1 MAQHSTIVGGS
12 TAKRVINCPGSVAL
26 VQQVPPKPSS
36 SYADE
41 GTLLHNVIATI
52 LETQKDPRDFLG
64 TMHNGIELTEDRLE
78 RKLLPAL
85 AVLDE
90 IDPDGQLEYAV
101 EQVVG
106 FGDALPGVFGS
117 ADLVGRIGNR
127 GILLDWKFGD
137 GVPVEAEENPQAL
150 FYTAAALR
158 TEATRWAFEGVETV
172 EVIIVQ
178 PPHVRRW
185 VTDLDRV
192 RRFEAELIMA
202 VRTAQQP
209 DAPLASGDHCRW
221 CAAKS
226 ICPLVNGA
234 VERAKRE
241 NIKGVNIFRL
251 SEALAS
257 IDLLEGWIRDA
268 REMAVE
274 LLEAGV
280 EVPGWKLVPKRATR
294 QWVDEYAALGAL
306 LNTGAFASHE
316 LTELKSP
323 AQVEKVLKKHK
334 IAMPENLITA
344 VSSGDTLATAD
355 DPRPASLVNSGK
367 ALERPPAPTFMRAT
381 DRPKPAR
388 S

>member
-12 TAKRVINCPGSVAL
+12 TAKRVIACPGSVAL

-41 GTLLHNVIATI
+41 GTLLHNVIATM
-52 LETQKDPRDFLG
+52 LDKSADLAPEDFLG
-64 TMHNGIELTEDRLE
+64 VMHNGVELTPDRLE
-78 RKLLPAL
+78 NKLRPAL
-85 AVLDE
+85 AALEE
-90 IDPDGQLEYAV
+90 IDPDGQMEYAV

-158 TEATRWAFEGVETV
+158 TEATRWAFEGVESV

-202 VRTAQQP
+202 VRQAQQP

-234 VERAKRE
+234 VERARRE
-241 NIKGVNIFRL
+241 NIKAVNVDRL
-251 SEALAS
+251 VEALGQ
-257 IDLLEGWIRDA
+257 IELLEGWIKDA
-268 REMAVE
+268 REMAVT

-294 QWVDEYAALGAL
+294 QWVNEGAALTAL
-306 LNTGAFASHE
+306 TEAGCSATE

-344 VSSGDTLATAD
+344 VSSGDTLAPAD
-355 DPRPASLVNSGK
+355 DPRPASLQVGK
-367 ALERPPAPTFMRAT
+367 HLASALG
-381 DRPKPAR
+381 KLV
-388 S
+388 

>member
-52 LETQKDPRDFLG
+52 LDKNAAVMPKDFLG
-64 TMHNGIELTEDRLE
+64 TMYNGIELTQDRLE
-78 RKLLPAL
+78 SKLLPAL

-90 IDPDGQLEYAV
+90 IDPDGELEYAV

-106 FGDALPGVFGS
+106 FGDTLPGVFGS

-268 REMAVE
+268 KEMAVE

-323 AQVEKVLKKHK
+323 AQIEKMLKKHK

-355 DPRPASLVNSGK
+355 DPRPASLQVGK
-367 ALERPPAPTFMRAT
+367 HLASALG
-381 DRPKPAR
+381 KLV
-388 S
+388 

>member
-1 MAQHSTIVGGS
+1 MAQHSNIVGGS

-41 GTLLHNVIATI
+41 GTLLHNTIAAI
-52 LETQKDPRDFLG
+52 LETGKKPEDFLG
-64 TMHNGIELTEDRLE
+64 TMYNGVELTEDRLE

-85 AVLDE
+85 AALDE
-90 IDPDGQLEYAV
+90 IDPDGLMEYAV

-137 GVPVEAEENPQAL
+137 GVAVEAEENPQAL

-158 TEATRWAFEGVETV
+158 TEATRWAFEGVDEI

-178 PPHVRRW
+178 PPQVKRW
-185 VTDLDRV
+185 TTTLERV
-192 RRFEAELIMA
+192 RRFEAELILA
-202 VRTAQQP
+202 VRAAQQP
-209 DAPLASGDHCRW
+209 DAPLSAGDHCRW

-226 ICPLVNGA
+226 ICPLINGVVA
-234 VERAKRE
+234 RARRE
-241 NIKGVNIFRL
+241 NIKAVNIDRL
-251 SEALAS
+251 TEALAS
-257 IDLLEGWIRDA
+257 IELLEGWIKDA
-268 REMAVE
+268 REMAKE

-280 EVPGWKLVPKRATR
+280 DVPGWKLVPKRATR
-294 QWVDEYAALGAL
+294 QWANEQTALTAL
-306 LNTGAFASHE
+306 TEAGCSAEE

-323 AQVEKVLKKHK
+323 AQIEKVLKKHK
-334 IAMPENLITA
+334 LAMPEGLITA
-344 VSSGDTLATAD
+344 VSSGDTLAPAD
-355 DPRPASLVNSGK
+355 DPRPASLQVGK
-367 ALERPPAPTFMRAT
+367 HLAAALG
-381 DRPKPAR
+381 KLV
-388 S
+388 

>member
-12 TAKRVINCPGSVAL
+12 TAKRVIACPGSVAL

-52 LETQKDPRDFLG
+52 LETQKDPREFLG

-90 IDPDGQLEYAV
+90 IDPDGQMEYAV

-106 FGDALPGVFGS
+106 FGDTLPGVFGS

-257 IDLLEGWIRDA
+257 IELLEGWIRDA

-294 QWVDEYAALGAL
+294 QWVNEQSALTAL
-306 LNTGAFASHE
+306 TEAGCSATE

-334 IAMPENLITA
+334 ITMPENLVTA

-355 DPRPASLVNSGK
+355 DPRPASLQVGRHLTAALGK
-367 ALERPPAPTFMRAT
+367 LV
-381 DRPKPAR
+381 
-388 S
+388 

>member
-1 MAQHSTIVGGS
+1 MAQHSNIVGGS
-12 TAKRVINCPGSVAL
+12 TAKRVIACPGSVAL

-41 GTLLHNVIATI
+41 GTLLHTVISTI
-52 LETQKDPRDFLG
+52 LETNRRPETFIGL
-64 TMHNGIELTEDRLE
+64 MYNGIELTEDRLK

-85 AVLDE
+85 AALNE

-202 VRTAQQP
+202 VKTAQRP
-209 DAPLASGDHCRW
+209 DAPLATGDHCRW

-241 NIKGVNIFRL
+241 NIKAVNIFRL

-280 EVPGWKLVPKRATR
+280 ELPGWKLVPKRAMR
-294 QWVDEYAALGAL
+294 QWVNEQTALTAL
-306 LNTGAFASHE
+306 AEAGCSAEE

-334 IAMPENLITA
+334 LAMPEGLITA
-344 VSSGDTLATAD
+344 VSSGDTLAPAD
-355 DPRPASLVNSGK
+355 DPRPASLQVGK
-367 ALERPPAPTFMRAT
+367 HLAAALG
-381 DRPKPAR
+381 KLV
-388 S
+388 

>member
-1 MAQHSTIVGGS
+1 LAQHSTIVGGS

-41 GTLLHNVIATI
+41 GTLLHNIIATI
-52 LETQKDPRDFLG
+52 LETDKRPEDFLG

-85 AVLDE
+85 AVLE
-90 IDPDGQLEYAV
+90 ELDPDGQMEYAV

-185 VTDLDRV
+185 VTNLDRV

-202 VRTAQQP
+202 VRRP
-209 DAPLASGDHCRW
+209 SSPPPRWPLATTAAGAPPSRSARW
-221 CAAKS
+221 S
-226 ICPLVNGA
+226 TVPLSA
-234 VERAKRE
+234 P
-241 NIKGVNIFRL
+241 
-251 SEALAS
+251 S
-257 IDLLEGWIRDA
+257 A
-268 REMAVE
+268 RTS
-274 LLEAGV
+274 
-280 EVPGWKLVPKRATR
+280 RR
-294 QWVDEYAALGAL
+294 
-306 LNTGAFASHE
+306 S
-316 LTELKSP
+316 
-323 AQVEKVLKKHK
+323 
-334 IAMPENLITA
+334 
-344 VSSGDTLATAD
+344 TLAVWS
-355 DPRPASLVNSGK
+355 RPLARSNCW
-367 ALERPPAPTFMRAT
+367 RAGSRT
-381 DRPKPAR
+381 PAR
-388 S
+388 WR

>member
-1 MAQHSTIVGGS
+1 MAAHSNIVGGS

-41 GTLLHNVIATI
+41 GTLLHNTIAAI
-52 LETQKDPRDFLG
+52 LETNKEPKDFLN
-64 TMHNGIELTEDRLE
+64 TFYNGVELTEERLE

-85 AVLDE
+85 AALDE
-90 IDPDGQLEYAV
+90 IDPEGKLEYAV

-137 GVPVEAEENPQAL
+137 GVAVEAEENPQAL

-158 TEATRWAFEGVETV
+158 TEATRWAFEGVDEV

-178 PPHVRRW
+178 PPQVKRW
-185 VTDLDRV
+185 VTSLDRV
-192 RRFEAELIMA
+192 RRFEAELILA
-202 VRTAQQP
+202 VRAAQQP
-209 DAPLASGDHCRW
+209 DAPLSAGDHCRW

-241 NIKGVNIFRL
+241 NIKAVNIDRL
-251 SEALAS
+251 TEALAS
-257 IDLLEGWIRDA
+257 IDLLEGWIKDA
-268 REMAVE
+268 REMAKE

-280 EVPGWKLVPKRATR
+280 DVPGWKLVPKRATR
-294 QWVDEYAALGAL
+294 QWANEQTALTAL
-306 LNTGAFASHE
+306 TEAGCSAEE
-316 LTELKSP
+316 LTELRSP

-334 IAMPENLITA
+334 LAMPEGLIVA
-344 VSSGDTLATAD
+344 VSSGDTLAPAD
-355 DPRPASLVNSGK
+355 DPRPASLQVGK
-367 ALERPPAPTFMRAT
+367 HLASALG
-381 DRPKPAR
+381 KLV
-388 S
+388 

>member
-41 GTLLHNVIATI
+41 GTLLHNTIAAI
-52 LETQKDPRDFLG
+52 LETGKKPEDFLG
-64 TMHNGIELTEDRLE
+64 TFYNGVELTEDRLE

-85 AVLDE
+85 AALDE
-90 IDPDGQLEYAV
+90 IDPEGKLEYAV

-117 ADLVGRIGNR
+117 ADIVGRIGNR

-137 GVPVEAEENPQAL
+137 GVAVEAEENPQAL

-158 TEATRWAFEGVETV
+158 TETTRWAFEGVESV

-178 PPHVRRW
+178 PPQVKRW
-185 VTDLDRV
+185 VTSLDRV
-192 RRFEAELIMA
+192 RRFEAELILA
-202 VRTAQQP
+202 VRAAQQP
-209 DAPLASGDHCRW
+209 DAPLSAGDHCRW

-241 NIKGVNIFRL
+241 NIKAVNIDRL
-251 SEALAS
+251 TEALAS
-257 IDLLEGWIRDA
+257 IDLLEGWIKDA
-268 REMAVE
+268 REMAKE

-280 EVPGWKLVPKRATR
+280 DVPGWKLVPKRATR
-294 QWVDEYAALGAL
+294 QWVNEQTALTAL
-306 LNTGAFASHE
+306 AEAGCSAKE

-323 AQVEKVLKKHK
+323 AQVEKVLKKRK
-334 IAMPENLITA
+334 IDMPEGLITA
-344 VSSGDTLATAD
+344 VSSGDTLAPAD
-355 DPRPASLVNSGK
+355 DPRPASLQVGK
-367 ALERPPAPTFMRAT
+367 HLAAALG
-381 DRPKPAR
+381 KLV
-388 S
+388 

>member
-1 MAQHSTIVGGS
+1 
-12 TAKRVINCPGSVAL
+12 
-26 VQQVPPKPSS
+26 
-36 SYADE
+36 
-41 GTLLHNVIATI
+41 
-52 LETQKDPRDFLG
+52 
-64 TMHNGIELTEDRLE
+64 MHNGIELTEDRLE
-78 RKLLPAL
+78 RKLLPAWEAL
-85 AVLDE
+85 ND
-90 IDPDGQLEYAV
+90 IDPDGQMEYAV

-202 VRTAQQP
+202 VKTAQRP
-209 DAPLASGDHCRW
+209 DAPLATGDHCRW

-241 NIKGVNIFRL
+241 NIKAVNIFRL

-280 EVPGWKLVPKRATR
+280 ELPGWKLVPKRAMR
-294 QWVDEYAALGAL
+294 QWVNEQTALTAL
-306 LNTGAFASHE
+306 AEAGCSAEE

-334 IAMPENLITA
+334 LAMPEGLITA
-344 VSSGDTLATAD
+344 VSSGDTLAPAD
-355 DPRPASLVNSGK
+355 DPRPASLQVGK
-367 ALERPPAPTFMRAT
+367 HLAAALG
-381 DRPKPAR
+381 KLV
-388 S
+388 

>member
-1 MAQHSTIVGGS
+1 LAQHSNIVGGS

-41 GTLLHNVIATI
+41 GTLLHNTIAAI
-52 LETQKDPRDFLG
+52 LETGKKPEDFLG
-64 TMHNGIELTEDRLE
+64 TMYNGVELTEDRLE

-85 AVLDE
+85 AALDE
-90 IDPDGQLEYAV
+90 IDPDGLMEYAV

-137 GVPVEAEENPQAL
+137 GVAVEAEENPQAL

-158 TEATRWAFEGVETV
+158 TEATRWAFEGVDEI

-178 PPHVRRW
+178 PPQVKRW
-185 VTDLDRV
+185 TTTLERV
-192 RRFEAELIMA
+192 RRFEAELILA
-202 VRTAQQP
+202 VRAAQQP
-209 DAPLASGDHCRW
+209 DAPLSAGDHCRW

-226 ICPLVNGA
+226 ICPLINGVVA
-234 VERAKRE
+234 RARRE
-241 NIKGVNIFRL
+241 NIKAVNIDRL
-251 SEALAS
+251 TEALAS
-257 IDLLEGWIRDA
+257 IELLEGWIKDA
-268 REMAVE
+268 REMAKE

-280 EVPGWKLVPKRATR
+280 DVPGWKLVPKRATR
-294 QWVDEYAALGAL
+294 QWANEQTALTAL
-306 LNTGAFASHE
+306 TEAGCSAEE

-323 AQVEKVLKKHK
+323 AQIEKVLKKHK
-334 IAMPENLITA
+334 LAMPEGLITA
-344 VSSGDTLATAD
+344 VSSGDTLAPAD
-355 DPRPASLVNSGK
+355 DPRPASLQVGK
-367 ALERPPAPTFMRAT
+367 HLAAALG
-381 DRPKPAR
+381 KLV
-388 S
+388 

>member
-12 TAKRVINCPGSVAL
+12 TAKRVIACPGSVAL

-41 GTLLHNVIATI
+41 GTLLHNVIAAV
-52 LETQKDPRDFLG
+52 LDSDKRPEDFLG
-64 TMHNGIELTEDRLE
+64 TMHNGIELTQDRLE
-78 RKLLPAL
+78 SKLLPAL
-85 AVLDE
+85 AVLNE
-90 IDPDGQLEYAV
+90 IDPDGQMEYAV

-106 FGDALPGVFGS
+106 FGDAIPGVFGS

-137 GVPVEAEENPQAL
+137 GVAVEAEENPQAL

-192 RRFEAELIMA
+192 RRFEADLILA
-202 VRTAQQP
+202 VRQAQQP
-209 DAPLASGDHCRW
+209 DAPLAAGDHCRW

-226 ICPLVNGA
+226 ICPVVTGA
-234 VERAKRE
+234 VERARRE
-241 NIKGVNIFRL
+241 NIKAVNVDRL
-251 SEALAS
+251 VEALGQ
-257 IDLLEGWIRDA
+257 IELLEGWIKDA
-268 REMAVE
+268 REMATQ

-280 EVPGWKLVPKRATR
+280 DVPGWKMVPKRATR
-294 QWVDEYAALGAL
+294 QWVNEGTALTAL
-306 LNTGAFASHE
+306 TEAGCSAEE

-323 AQVEKVLKKHK
+323 AQVEKVLKKRK

-355 DPRPASLVNSGK
+355 DPRPASLQVGK
-367 ALERPPAPTFMRAT
+367 HLSAALG
-381 DRPKPAR
+381 KLV
-388 S
+388 

>member
-41 GTLLHNVIATI
+41 GTLLHNTIAAI
-52 LETQKDPRDFLG
+52 LETGKKPEDFLG
-64 TMHNGIELTEDRLE
+64 TFYNGVELTEERLE

-85 AVLDE
+85 AALDE
-90 IDPDGQLEYAV
+90 IDPEGKLEYAV

-137 GVPVEAEENPQAL
+137 GVAVEAEENPQAL

-158 TEATRWAFEGVETV
+158 TEATRWAFEGVDEV

-178 PPHVRRW
+178 PPQVKRW
-185 VTDLDRV
+185 VTSLDRV
-192 RRFEAELIMA
+192 RRFEAELILA
-202 VRTAQQP
+202 VRAAQQP
-209 DAPLASGDHCRW
+209 DAPLSAGDHCRW

-241 NIKGVNIFRL
+241 NIKAVNIDRL
-251 SEALAS
+251 TEALAS
-257 IDLLEGWIRDA
+257 IELLEGWIKDA
-268 REMAVE
+268 REMAKE

-280 EVPGWKLVPKRATR
+280 DVPGWKLVPKRATR
-294 QWVDEYAALGAL
+294 QWVDEKKALTAL
-306 LNTGAFASHE
+306 TEAGCSAEE

-323 AQVEKVLKKHK
+323 AQIEKVLKKHK
-334 IAMPENLITA
+334 LAMPEGLIVA
-344 VSSGDTLATAD
+344 VSSGDTLAPAD
-355 DPRPASLVNSGK
+355 DPRPASLQVGK
-367 ALERPPAPTFMRAT
+367 HLASALG
-381 DRPKPAR
+381 KLV
-388 S
+388 

>member
-52 LETQKDPRDFLG
+52 LDTGKKPEDFLG

-90 IDPDGQLEYAV
+90 IDPDGQMEYAV

-117 ADLVGRIGNR
+117 ADLVGRIGDR

-202 VRTAQQP
+202 VRAAQQP

-257 IDLLEGWIRDA
+257 IELLEGWIRDA

-323 AQVEKVLKKHK
+323 AQVEKMLKKHK

-355 DPRPASLVNSGK
+355 DPRPASLQIGRQLANALGK
-367 ALERPPAPTFMRAT
+367 IA
-381 DRPKPAR
+381 
-388 S
+388 